1 MYIQVPLSC
10 VTFLHELGGFSIK
23 WAYHFKQLWSSRST
37 KLRLPMWIKWNTII
51 LANTNGIQ
59 SSCFCLWASHF
70 SQIKVP
76 KCWSSCPGRLCS
88 LLLWRLPPQV
98 EGQTQRH
105 VWKDLVTSGWTLEFP
120 FHPLLFRLSSLKLK
134 FFGVHHGAP
143 LWGNSPISVKLW
155 RSIPWAVDGHLLVQA
170 HLYDLPSHTQLVWHT
185 TTCQNQNPCH
195 FLTPLSMV
203 WVFKISWCFTSS
215 TAQGGG
221 GSFKPL
227 MDRKV
232 VEVSSLSL
240 SFSLFLSLSLTIY
253 LPTYLSIYLSNISIY
268 LSLSLISIYLSIY
281 LSIYPSIY
289 LSLSLS
295 LSSVYLSSC
304 LPVYLSIYLSISLSI
319 CLSVYLSICGAVSF
333 SVM

>member
-120 FHPLLFRLSSLKLK
+120 FHPLLFRFVLIKIEILR
-134 FFGVHHGAP
+134 GAP
-143 LWGNSPISVKLW
+143 WCTSIGKQPNFGQTLKIHSLGCRWPSARSSSPLWSPVPYPTGLTHDNMSKPEPMSLFD
-155 RSIPWAVDGHLLVQA
+155 STVDGLG
-170 HLYDLPSHTQLVWHT
+170 
-185 TTCQNQNPCH
+185 
-195 FLTPLSMV
+195 F
-203 WVFKISWCFTSS
+203 
-215 TAQGGG
+215 
-221 GSFKPL
+221 
-227 MDRKV
+227 
-232 VEVSSLSL
+232 
-240 SFSLFLSLSLTIY
+240 
-253 LPTYLSIYLSNISIY
+253 
-268 LSLSLISIYLSIY
+268 
-281 LSIYPSIY
+281 
-289 LSLSLS
+289 
-295 LSSVYLSSC
+295 
-304 LPVYLSIYLSISLSI
+304 
-319 CLSVYLSICGAVSF
+319 
-333 SVM
+333 